1 MGSASDKLNFSKMAT
16 GKVCFA
22 LVIAIAVVA
31 GKVTVEPK
39 AGGCNQAI
47 PVAPESYPHD
57 MCGSVAKLS
66 EDKRMEVFTYGF
78 DNAYWYKKQTG
89 VGGGF
94 GNWTSL
100 GGIFAGGPSVTKNA
114 DGHTVIFGRGI
125 DKAVWYKT
133 LLPGGKATPWTSLGG
148 DTSSRA
154 VPLLDSQGLLH
165 VFARGSNRAIWHKY
179 QVANGTHASW
189 GQWHNLGGVVT
200 SAPQVVLDAE
210 SLIHVFSRGIDRA
223 LWHKQQAAV
232 NGTFGWSNWESL
244 GAVVSS
250 GPYVPTVMNCQNFIE
265 IFIRGSDKGVWHKRQ
280 TINDYRGITWSPW
293 KPLGGVFASAPVV
306 IMNGDGLLDVFG
318 RGPDKAVWHKVQGH
332 HPVDS
337 PSDTWTHWGS
347 IGGKVSTAPSL
358 AIDFSGMVHVF
369 TRGIDKSIWH
379 TTQAPVNNTA
389 AFGLPW
395 ETLGGRF
402 RTFSC

>member
-1 MGSASDKLNFSKMAT
+1 MG
-16 GKVCFA
+16 
-22 LVIAIAVVA
+22 
-31 GKVTVEPK
+31 
-39 AGGCNQAI
+39 
-47 PVAPESYPHD
+47 
-57 MCGSVAKLS
+57 
-66 EDKRMEVFTYGF
+66 
-78 DNAYWYKKQTG
+78 
-89 VGGGF
+89 
-94 GNWTSL
+94 
-100 GGIFAGGPSVTKNA
+100 
-114 DGHTVIFGRGI
+114 
-125 DKAVWYKT
+125 
-133 LLPGGKATPWTSLGG
+133 
-148 DTSSRA
+148 
-154 VPLLDSQGLLH
+154 
-165 VFARGSNRAIWHKY
+165 
-179 QVANGTHASW
+179 
-189 GQWHNLGGVVT
+189 
-200 SAPQVVLDAE
+200 VLDAE

-250 GPYVPTVMNCQNFIE
+250 GPYVPTGMNCQNFIE
-265 IFIRGSDKGVWHKRQ
+265 IFIRGSDK
-280 TINDYRGITWSPW
+280 
-293 KPLGGVFASAPVV
+293 
-306 IMNGDGLLDVFG
+306 
-318 RGPDKAVWHKVQGH
+318 AVWHKGQGH

>member
-47 PVAPESYPHD
+47 PVAPDSYPHD

-133 LLPGGKATPWTSLGG
+133 LLPGGKATPWTLWIPHPTPGPTG
-148 DTSSRA
+148 
-154 VPLLDSQGLLH
+154 VPS
-165 VFARGSNRAIWHKY
+165 V
-179 QVANGTHASW
+179 
-189 GQWHNLGGVVT
+189 
-200 SAPQVVLDAE
+200 
-210 SLIHVFSRGIDRA
+210 
-223 LWHKQQAAV
+223 
-232 NGTFGWSNWESL
+232 
-244 GAVVSS
+244 
-250 GPYVPTVMNCQNFIE
+250 
-265 IFIRGSDKGVWHKRQ
+265 
-280 TINDYRGITWSPW
+280 
-293 KPLGGVFASAPVV
+293 
-306 IMNGDGLLDVFG
+306 
-318 RGPDKAVWHKVQGH
+318 
-332 HPVDS
+332 
-337 PSDTWTHWGS
+337 
-347 IGGKVSTAPSL
+347 
-358 AIDFSGMVHVF
+358 
-369 TRGIDKSIWH
+369 
-379 TTQAPVNNTA
+379 
-389 AFGLPW
+389 
-395 ETLGGRF
+395 
-402 RTFSC
+402 